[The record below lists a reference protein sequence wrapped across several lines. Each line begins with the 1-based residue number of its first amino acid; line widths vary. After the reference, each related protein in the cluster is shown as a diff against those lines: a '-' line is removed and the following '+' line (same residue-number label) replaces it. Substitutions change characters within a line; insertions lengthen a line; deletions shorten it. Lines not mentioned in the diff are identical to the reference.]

1 MFCKHLTRNFRNGA
15 LEFIKSLGS
24 SETVRLL
31 AKQQHPARALVR
43 DLSRTPRE
51 FSENGID
58 IAVGNFDRPETLDAA
73 MHGIETVVLIS
84 PAVPDQEIAV
94 IDSAVRNGIKHI
106 IKITNHKATA
116 DSPVDRR
123 RGHARVEAHLKAT
136 GIDYTLLAPNLYM
149 QNLFAVAQM
158 IKQTRGFVMSAGD
171 GKFAMIDA
179 RYVAATAATI
189 AVSRSTHAGRTYL
202 LTGPELITY
211 HDVARKLSDAL
222 GYTVEYR

>member
-84 PAVPDQEIAV
+84 FP
-94 IDSAVRNGIKHI
+94 
-106 IKITNHKATA
+106 
-116 DSPVDRR
+116 
-123 RGHARVEAHLKAT
+123 
-136 GIDYTLLAPNLYM
+136 
-149 QNLFAVAQM
+149 
-158 IKQTRGFVMSAGD
+158 
-171 GKFAMIDA
+171 
-179 RYVAATAATI
+179 
-189 AVSRSTHAGRTYL
+189 
-202 LTGPELITY
+202 
-211 HDVARKLSDAL
+211 
-222 GYTVEYR
+222 